1 VSRSLWPVLIVLL
14 VVGCGEDP
22 PPASD
27 AGALAAEPG
36 DFPER
41 TAGGGMLHLVRL
53 VHAGDRYAF
62 APDTVVVEPGDG
74 IRFVHTSYQPESVAF
89 DPAGLDAAA
98 RAVLAEQDALSGRLL
113 TAPGA
118 AFDVHL
124 EGLEPGSYR
133 FFSRPHV
140 QAGAEGVVRILS
152 AD

>member
-1 VSRSLWPVLIVLL
+1 VRRRLLPVLVALL
-14 VVGCGEDP
+14 VAGCGEDS

-27 AGALAAEPG
+27 GGALAAEPG

-41 TAGGGMLHLVRL
+41 VAGGGMLHIVRL
-53 VHAGDRYAF
+53 VHAGDQYAF
-62 APDTVVVEPGDG
+62 APDTVVAEPGDG

-89 DPAGLDAAA
+89 DPGGLDPAAQ
-98 RAVLAEQDALSGRLL
+98 AVLAEQDALSGRLL

-133 FFSRPHV
+133 FYSRPHV

-152 AD
+152 TD